1 MNTIRS
7 KLTFFFVACL
17 AVMGAFAIL
26 YYTTVSDLELKLI
39 AIEKFDDLRDNVL
52 ELRRYEKNLVYA
64 KDPASFEKSGY
75 FLTKVEI
82 AFDNMATD
90 IRRLVGEREFKKARD
105 NLEQYKKVLQEV
117 VLQLQRN
124 EKNVDVATIRDLGK
138 KLVDFTNN
146 LIVLKRN
153 RIQVVLKRIFM
164 LPMIVIAGFIVSM
177 ALIYRLMLHDILQ
190 PLSRLRRATVKAM
203 DGIFEPIDCD
213 PGRNDEVSNLVAAF
227 NRMSREIGT
236 RQEQLLQSRKM
247 ASIGTFTSGIAHEL
261 NNPVNNISLI
271 VESLIEGRDRMD
283 AAERQRLY
291 HDLME
296 QADRTSGIVRNLLDF
311 SRQEKRRVE
320 PASIEEILDKT
331 ARLLKNEMRLNK
343 IKFEKQVRGSLPE
356 IMIDKS
362 SFQQVF
368 LNLLVNAIQAM
379 PDGGTITAVLA
390 VDEDRNEL
398 RIDICDTGTGIP
410 KEHLERIFDP
420 FYTTKREGEGTGLG
434 LSVTYGIIEQHGGRI
449 EVRPRKTKGTCF
461 SIHLPLG
468 ESHATVN
475 S

>member
-7 KLTFFFVACL
+7 KITFFFIACL
-17 AVMGAFAIL
+17 AVMVGFAVL
-26 YYTTVSDLELKLI
+26 YYTTVSDLEFKLI

-52 ELRRYEKNLVYA
+52 ELRRYEKNLIYA
-64 KDPASFEKSGY
+64 KDPSSFEKSGH
-75 FLTKVEI
+75 FLSKVEI
-82 AFDNMATD
+82 AFDNMAAE
-90 IRRLVGEREFKKARD
+90 IRSLTGEQEFRKARAV
-105 NLEQYKKVLQEV
+105 LEQYKQVLQAAISN
-117 VLQLQRN
+117 LQKGGN
-124 EKNVDVATIRDLGK
+124 NVDVATIRDLGK
-138 KLVDFTNN
+138 KMVDFTNT
-146 LIVLKRN
+146 LIKLKRN
-153 RIQVVLKRIFM
+153 RIQVVLERIFM
-164 LPMIVIAGFIVSM
+164 LPMIVIVGFIIAM

-190 PLSRLRRATVKAM
+190 PLSRLRKATVKAM
-203 DGIFEPIDCD
+203 NGIFEPIDCD
-213 PGRNDEVSNLVAAF
+213 PGRNDEVSDLVAAF

-271 VESLIEGRDRMD
+271 VESLIEGQDRMD
-283 AAERQRLY
+283 AAERQHLY
-291 HDLME
+291 MDLME
-296 QADRTSGIVRNLLDF
+296 QADRTSSIVRNLLDF

-320 PASIEEILDKT
+320 PASIVEILDKT

-343 IKFEKQVRGSLPE
+343 IKYEKVVKGNPPE

-379 PDGGTITAVLA
+379 PDGGTITATVE
-390 VDEDRNEL
+390 VVPEKNEL
-398 RIDICDTGTGIP
+398 RVDICDTGIGIP
-410 KEHLERIFDP
+410 KQNLERIFDP

-449 EVRPRKTKGTCF
+449 QVRPRKTRGTCF

-468 ESHATVN
+468 GSDA
-475 S
+475 SSDS

>member
-7 KLTFFFVACL
+7 KITFFFVACL
-17 AVMGAFAIL
+17 AVMGVFAIL
-26 YYTTVSDLELKLI
+26 YYTTVSDLQLKLI

-52 ELRRYEKNLVYA
+52 ELRRHEKNLIYA

-75 FLTKVEI
+75 FLSKVEI
-82 AFDNMATD
+82 AFDNMASD
-90 IRRLVGEREFKKARD
+90 IRRVAGEHEFRKARA
-105 NLEQYKKVLQEV
+105 NLKQYKQVLQDV
-117 VLQLQRN
+117 IFKLRQGGN
-124 EKNVDVATIRDLGK
+124 KVDVDTIRELGK
-138 KLVDFTNN
+138 KMVDFTNT

-164 LPMIVIAGFIVSM
+164 LPMIVIAGFIISM

-190 PLSRLRRATVKAM
+190 PLSRLRTATVKAM
-203 DGIFEPIDCD
+203 DGIFEPIDCN
-213 PGRNDEVSNLVAAF
+213 PGRNDEVSDLVAAF

-271 VESLIEGRDRMD
+271 VESLIEGQDRMD
-283 AAERQRLY
+283 AKERQHLY
-291 HDLME
+291 QDLME
-296 QADRTSGIVRNLLDF
+296 QADRTSSIVRNLLDF

-343 IKFEKQVRGSLPE
+343 IKFEKQVTGSLPE

-379 PDGGTITAVLA
+379 PDGGTITAFLQI
-390 VDEDRNEL
+390 DEKRNEL
-398 RIDICDTGTGIP
+398 QIDICDTGMGIP

-449 EVRPRKTKGTCF
+449 QVRPRKTKGTCF
-461 SIHLPLG
+461 SIYLPLG
-468 ESHATVN
+468 DSHATTGK
-475 S
+475 